1 LAYGEQ
7 GAGDAIAP
15 NTPLV
20 FEVHLIAIK
29 D

>member
-7 GAGDAIAP
+7 GAGDSIPPDTA
-15 NTPLV
+15 LV
-20 FEVHLIAIK
+20 FEIHLIAIK